1 MLVDRSLAQLVSSA
15 NQAPPSWMSAKVI
28 TYGVGVRNV
37 TGTVAV
43 VPEVDAAPTSIG
55 AADWHR
61 QIGLKPRAASERRR
75 S

>member
-1 MLVDRSLAQLVSSA
+1 
-15 NQAPPSWMSAKVI
+15 
-28 TYGVGVRNV
+28 VRNV

-75 S
+75 SCSRCVTGHPRDRRNSWLASVE